1 MKLTEKRKNLIFAVI
16 VVTCILCSMLSTAL
30 TTALPGIMED
40 FGITA
45 ATGPWL
51 TSGYSLVM
59 GILVLATAFLIKRFK
74 TKKLYLASLG
84 IFTLGILLD
93 AFTGSFAIM
102 MIGRILQAAG
112 NGILLSLG
120 QVVLL
125 TIFEKEKRG
134 SVMGVY
140 GLAVAAAPV
149 IAPTLAGI
157 IVDAFGWRMI
167 FYILLVI
174 SVIAMLL
181 TAAVFDDILET
192 EKIPFDI
199 ASLAL
204 CAVGFTGLLLGMGNI
219 GSYAF
224 FSENVVLPL
233 LLGAAACGI
242 FVYRQFR
249 LEQPFLNL
257 RILAVPQYTAAVLA
271 SMILYAF
278 LMALAVLIPVY
289 IQDICGYSATVSGVV
304 MIPGSIA
311 MALISPVAGRLY
323 DKMGIKNIFL
333 AGALLMAG
341 SAGGMVFM
349 DADTPLIVFTVLNVF
364 RNISTG
370 MLMMPF
376 VTWGMSALAQEDTA
390 HGTSLLTS
398 LRTVAGAFGSAIFMV
413 IASEAGMTAAFWG
426 LCILGILELLLWAAA
441 AFRKKE
447 KSN

>member
-45 ATGPWL
+45 ATGQWL
-51 TSGYSLVM
+51 TSVYSLVM

-167 FYILLVI
+167 F
-174 SVIAMLL
+174 
-181 TAAVFDDILET
+181 
-192 EKIPFDI
+192 
-199 ASLAL
+199 
-204 CAVGFTGLLLGMGNI
+204 
-219 GSYAF
+219 
-224 FSENVVLPL
+224 VVLLPL
-233 LLGAAACGI
+233 L
-242 FVYRQFR
+242 
-249 LEQPFLNL
+249 
-257 RILAVPQYTAAVLA
+257 VL
-271 SMILYAF
+271 
-278 LMALAVLIPVY
+278 
-289 IQDICGYSATVSGVV
+289 
-304 MIPGSIA
+304 
-311 MALISPVAGRLY
+311 
-323 DKMGIKNIFL
+323 
-333 AGALLMAG
+333 
-341 SAGGMVFM
+341 
-349 DADTPLIVFTVLNVF
+349 
-364 RNISTG
+364 
-370 MLMMPF
+370 
-376 VTWGMSALAQEDTA
+376 
-390 HGTSLLTS
+390 SLLFGVFSIRQVSETKKISFQIVDYLLIAAGFACFIFATS
-398 LRTVAGAFGSAIFMV
+398 M
-413 IASEAGMTAAFWG
+413 ASEAGWTSVRVIVLF
-426 LCILGILELLLWAAA
+426 LVSILAIAVFYRRSIRSDAPLVDVKVFRCVPFFLSVVTLLLIQFICLGLGYLIQCHLVNTKCPEWLDCL
-441 AFRKKE
+441 
-447 KSN
+447 